1 MAPIVSEEQEAL
13 IEAVRGWLAA
23 RTDLARSRSGE
34 PGLPAPGKPAGA
46 AELGLIGLLREDS
59 GGTHADLAL
68 VVEELGRAGSPL
80 PMAQA
85 ALVCGLLDEQGLD
98 PALADELVAAETL
111 VVPALPD
118 PDGTPVSARDGA
130 DGTLSLTGR
139 APFVV
144 GGATADHYLV
154 PAVRADGSSVL
165 ALVAAGDCVRTA
177 RTGIDLT
184 RDLVSVE
191 FAKAPAASWKAADT
205 AFLED
210 VTALHHAADALGAA
224 DRLLEMTVRYV
235 KERRQFGRVIGGFQA
250 VKHHCANMALD
261 VETARAAVRAA
272 AEAPEDRAGI
282 ASAVSFVK
290 EACSRVAGTAL
301 QLHGGMGFTWEHDL
315 HLFLRRIKADE
326 LLGGTPR
333 AHRARLADLTV

>member
-1 MAPIVSEEQEAL
+1 MALIVSEEQEAL
-13 IEAVRGWLAA
+13 VEAVRGWLAD
-23 RTDLARSRSGE
+23 RTDLARPRADE
-34 PGLPAPGKPAGA
+34 PHLLAPGELASA

-80 PMAQA
+80 PVAQA
-85 ALVCGLLDEQGLD
+85 ALACRLLDEPGLD
-98 PALADELVAAETL
+98 PALADRLAEAEAL

-118 PDGTPVSARDGA
+118 PDGAPVSAADGA
-130 DGTLSLTGR
+130 DGTLLLTGR

-144 GGATADHYLV
+144 GGATAGHYLV
-154 PAVRADGSSVL
+154 AAVRADGSPVL
-165 ALVAAGDCVRTA
+165 ALVAAEDCVRTA

-191 FAKAPAASWKAADT
+191 LAEAPAAVWKEADT

-224 DRLLEMTVRYV
+224 DRLLGMTVRYV
-235 KERRQFGRVIGGFQA
+235 KERQQFGRVIGGFQA

-261 VETARAAVRAA
+261 VETARVVVRDA
-272 AEAPEDRAGI
+272 AENPGDRVKV
-282 ASAVSFVK
+282 ASAVSSAK